1 MTEIDG
7 RTFMGM
13 KVVVVDGMMPGSWML
28 LDSEGRTL
36 AAALGDKIMWTPGAD
51 RDSGAELRAS
61 KAFYDALARSLP
73 KAEGEDG
80 STLPKAE

>member
-61 KAFYDALARSLP
+61 KAFYDALVRSLSP
-73 KAEGEDG
+73 KAEGNG
-80 STLPKAE
+80 ATPPKAE

>member
-36 AAALGDKIMWTPGAD
+36 AAALGDKIMWTPGVD

-61 KAFYDALARSLP
+61 KAFYDALVRSLSP
-73 KAEGEDG
+73 KAEGNG
-80 STLPKAE
+80 ATPPKAE